1 MNTIAVLVPSFT
13 LEYSIDVLSGIYDY
27 FSDKDVKVIVAQTKF
42 PHSTIGI
49 FDYQYFT
56 SVEFLKAQDV
66 DAYIAAQKDT
76 GAKKT
81 APDGTSFNT
90 DDFFEAAL
98 RRSYGDTTAPVIPE
112 GSAARQE
119 KRKK

>member
-66 DAYIAAQKDT
+66 DAYIVVSGVFTTYCTLGT
-76 GAKKT
+76 G
-81 APDGTSFNT
+81 
-90 DDFFEAAL
+90 
-98 RRSYGDTTAPVIPE
+98 
-112 GSAARQE
+112 
-119 KRKK
+119 